1 MSNDYEQDS
10 KVFYRFVPTE
20 SFDLLDISPKNVIF
34 LKTFN
39 SEILY
44 TKVWFTDKNYKQLEI
59 KNKININ
66 LVIN

>member
-10 KVFYRFVPTE
+10 KVFYRFVSTK
-20 SFDLLDISPKNVIF
+20 SFDLLDISPKNFIF

>member
-10 KVFYRFVPTE
+10 KVFYRFVPTK
-20 SFDLLDISPKNVIF
+20 SFDLLDISPKNFIF

>member
-10 KVFYRFVPTE
+10 KVFYRFVPNK
-20 SFDLLDISPKNVIF
+20 SFDLLDISPKNFIF

-44 TKVWFTDKNYKQLEI
+44 TKVWFTNKNYKRLEI
-59 KNKININ
+59 K
-66 LVIN
+66 